1 MLTDFFAGH
10 KPAPYAPSHAK
21 RSLTAQPFSQ
31 RRHSRIVS
39 AVLGCTLL
47 GSVLAPAVAATNKD
61 EAALYKLYDVLTS
74 QLLSDR
80 PLEESLVAAFPIK
93 RPISYFEQQFNVETD
108 SAKLSKPD
116 QSISPD
122 EWKAIQNS
130 DITAY
135 SESGNIS
142 YTLMDLDNDGQRDLI
157 IESYIGGTGL
167 FSYTGV
173 LKRDGEQFVA
183 DADAAPE
190 DDSFMPGELFTEN
203 GRGANQ
209 WSTWLDIDG
218 QIYALFF
225 DGTFSQEKFYLLRPF
240 HHTAEV
246 PVITVSYKTEFTGV
260 TPPDKRART
269 NPAAYVDQAK
279 LFSELGNMQ
288 NTKTVATDVPT
299 PLCPVPADTAPEDL
313 GSYSIGSALHYS
325 VDGIG
330 TIPVWAESSCYV
342 GSVYSY
348 FGLAPGA
355 RRAEAQILLRDPYTP
370 DSEELS
376 EFTVWGVRKLHTMA
390 VGWEK
395 LY

>member
-1 MLTDFFAGH
+1 MLTEFFAGH
-10 KPAPYAPSHAK
+10 TPAPCPTPHAK
-21 RSLTAQPFSQ
+21 RSLTAQLSFS
-31 RRHSRIVS
+31 RRYS
-39 AVLGCTLL
+39 AVASALFGCALL
-47 GSVLAPAVAATNKD
+47 GASLSTAVAATNKD
-61 EAALYKLYDVLTS
+61 EAALYRLYDVLTS

-93 RPISYFEQQFNVETD
+93 RPISYFEQQFNEETD
-108 SAKLSKPD
+108 STQLSKPD

-130 DITAY
+130 DISAY

-173 LKRDGEQFVA
+173 LKRAGEQFVPDA
-183 DADAAPE
+183 DADQK
-190 DDSFMPGELFTEN
+190 DDSFMPGELLTEN

-225 DGTFSQEKFYLLRPF
+225 DGTFGQEKFYLLRPF
-240 HHTAEV
+240 HHNAEV

-260 TPPDKRART
+260 TPPDKSART
-269 NPAAYVDQAK
+269 NLAAYVDQAK

-288 NTKTVATDVPT
+288 NTQAVTTDTPT
-299 PLCPVPADTAPEDL
+299 PLCPVPADTAPEDIE
-313 GSYSIGSALHYS
+313 SYSIGSALHYS

-355 RRAEAQILLRDPYTP
+355 RRAEAQILLRDPYAL

-376 EFTVWGVRKLHTMA
+376 EITVWGVRKLHTMA

-395 LY
+395 L